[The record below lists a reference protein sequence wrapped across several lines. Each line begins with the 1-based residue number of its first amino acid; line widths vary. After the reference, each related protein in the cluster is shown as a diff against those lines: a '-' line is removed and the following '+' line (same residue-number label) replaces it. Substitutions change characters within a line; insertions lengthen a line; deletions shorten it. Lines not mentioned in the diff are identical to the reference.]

1 MRIARTPA
9 AGRAFAGLLILCGLG
24 ACATADPVMTYR
36 VAGHAE
42 AARPVTVAV
51 VPDMTEEDGAQ
62 INQWGGVIPDAK
74 PTTDVE
80 DGGLGDERRR
90 WPEVA
95 RGGDPCEEED
105 LWHRRVGR

>member
-80 DGGLGDERRR
+80 DGGLGEIN
-90 WPEVA
+90 
-95 RGGDPCEEED
+95 
-105 LWHRRVGR
+105 